1 MAPSVA
7 RALLAAERP
16 VPAVG
21 WLSLLTAEAGQ
32 DHARQRAVAGLV
44 PLFALAGVGGSD
56 AVPRIDGQ
64 RSRRGGTPP
73 APISRWPSACS
84 RCSKAPARRS
94 EPAHGQPCWPG
105 RYQRQQA
112 APATVLW
119 RGLEQAA
126 AERRV
131 GDTVLFALQ
140 MLNGRPEAAHPEVLV
155 ACLRALSRVGLDR
168 DARAIAVATAL
179 ISDL

>member
-1 MAPSVA
+1 MQP
-7 RALLAAERP
+7 
-16 VPAVG
+16 
-21 WLSLLTAEAGQ
+21 
-32 DHARQRAVAGLV
+32 AVAGLV

-56 AVPRIDGQ
+56 AVPRIDGAAIEAWQ
-64 RSRRGGTPP
+64 RATI
-73 APISRWPSACS
+73 ADQASAERLFAS
-84 RCSKAPARRS
+84 LEGVGARVETEAWRDLL
-94 EPAHGQPCWPG
+94 AGH
-105 RYQRQQA
+105 YHRQQA

-131 GDTVLFALQ
+131 GDTVLFVLQ
-140 MLNGRPEAAHPEVLV
+140 MLNGQPQSVHPEVLV

-168 DARAIAVATAL
+168 DARAIALATAL

>member
-1 MAPSVA
+1 
-7 RALLAAERP
+7 
-16 VPAVG
+16 
-21 WLSLLTAEAGQ
+21 
-32 DHARQRAVAGLV
+32 
-44 PLFALAGVGGSD
+44 LFALAGVGGSG
-56 AVPRIDGQ
+56 AVPRIDGARIEAWRQ
-64 RSRRGGTPP
+64 ATNADEAAAERLFALLEGVG
-73 APISRWPSACS
+73 APL
-84 RCSKAPARRS
+84 
-94 EPAHGQPCWPG
+94 GPG
-105 RYQRQQA
+105 AWRALLTGYHQRQQA

-131 GDTVLFALQ
+131 GDTVLFVLQ

-155 ACLRALSRVGLDR
+155 ACLRALGRVGLDR